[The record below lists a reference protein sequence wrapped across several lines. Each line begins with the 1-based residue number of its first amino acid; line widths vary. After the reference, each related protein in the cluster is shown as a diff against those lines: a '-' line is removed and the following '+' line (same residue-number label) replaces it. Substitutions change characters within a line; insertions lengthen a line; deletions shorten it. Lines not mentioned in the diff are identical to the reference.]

1 MRCCIPCLYPKFLS
15 SKKWFFSLF
24 AALCV
29 FYGQGGDSAFAHST
43 SPASVNKEST
53 DSPQHH
59 GDPHAEHGAD
69 AKKGTVQA
77 GATIYKH
84 MCVFCHGEDGN
95 GGGKANAY
103 LYPWPRDFRKGVFK
117 YHTTPS
123 GTLPLDSDLFRTI
136 SKGISGTS
144 MPSWRT
150 ALSEDEIYAVIKY
163 IKKFSR
169 RFDEEKPKPPVQ
181 AGPTPA
187 TTPESVARG
196 GKLYNEMRCERCHGA
211 DLKGDSPIADQ
222 LFDIW
227 DHLLFI
233 YDLTNPNT
241 YKWGYEK
248 KDIFMALTIGVDGT
262 PMRSYTHLAEEDRWD
277 LAAFVQSKIN
287 MKLLQKAEYEV
298 DLYVKKTDK
307 PIDLDPNAP
316 IWSDTP
322 ANVVRLMPLSAR
334 TNPINMIKVQSL
346 INDQD
351 IGVRLEWDDETQ
363 NQSSS
368 RHQDFKDAVAA
379 EFALG
384 DVVLH
389 EHGHNEPFFGMGNR
403 GKVVNIWQWRAD
415 WQQEIEIKKKLDQAA
430 TDPQMNAP
438 IFGGEVYPVESQT
451 PFRESPVEE
460 LNAEGF
466 GTLTPQPLTKQNVN
480 GNGIWKDGKWTVVFK
495 RAIKSLNKWDVD
507 FTPSKIPILAAF
519 AIWDG
524 AHSDRNGRKTI
535 SMWQRLNLP

>member
-1 MRCCIPCLYPKFLS
+1 MKFYIPFQNLKFPSSKVCFLS
-15 SKKWFFSLF
+15 LLAAWFIL
-24 AALCV
+24 L
-29 FYGQGGDSAFAHST
+29 GQGGNLAFAH
-43 SPASVNKEST
+43 PAASAGEKKDTTVT
-53 DSPQHH
+53 PQHH
-59 GDPHAEHGAD
+59 GHSQGGHGAD
-69 AKKGTVQA
+69 VEKGSVQA

-103 LYPWPRDFRKGVFK
+103 LYPWPRDFRKGIFK
-117 YHTTPS
+117 YHTTPGGS
-123 GTLPLDSDLFRTI
+123 LPLDSDLFRTI
-136 SKGISGTS
+136 SRGIPGTS

-163 IKKFSR
+163 IKKFAR
-169 RFDEEKPKPPVQ
+169 RFDEEKPRPPVHIS
-181 AGPTPA
+181 APPV
-187 TTPESVARG
+187 TTLESVARG
-196 GKLYNEMRCERCHGA
+196 EKLFNEMRCERCHGP

-233 YDLTNPNT
+233 YDLTNPNS

-248 KDIFMALTIGVDGT
+248 KDIFMTLTVGVDGT
-262 PMRSYTHLAEEDRWD
+262 PMRSYTHLAEEERWD

-287 MKLLQKAEYEV
+287 MGQLQKAEYEV
-298 DLYVKKTDK
+298 DLHVKKTDK
-307 PIDLDPNAP
+307 PIDLDPNAQM
-316 IWSDTP
+316 WSTAP
-322 ANVVRLMPLSAR
+322 ANVVHLMPLSAR
-334 TNPINMIKVQSL
+334 TNPINMVKVQSL

-351 IGVRLEWDDETQ
+351 IGIRLEWNDDTQ

-368 RHQDFKDAVAA
+368 RHQDFKDALAV

-403 GKVVNIWQWRAD
+403 SKVVNIWQWRAD
-415 WQQEIEIKKKLDQAA
+415 WQQEIEIKKKLDQVAS
-430 TDPQMNAP
+430 DPNMDVRV
-438 IFGGEVYPVESQT
+438 FGGEVYPVESQT

-466 GTLTPQPLTKQNVN
+466 GTLTPQPLTKQNVS
-480 GNGIWKDGKWTVVFK
+480 GFGIWKDGKWTVVFK
-495 RAIKSLNKWDVD
+495 RTVKSLNKWDVD
-507 FTPSKIPILAAF
+507 FSKGPILTAF